1 VRPHEADPL
10 VTPIGTPTG
19 LAVVADKLHV
29 TSSSQNQVWE
39 LDLTRNRVN
48 VLAGTGKCELV
59 DGLSLEASF
68 AQPVGIAAIG
78 MQLLVVD
85 AASSAVRLIR
95 LLDGRV
101 STLVGSGLYEY
112 GDAPGA
118 RDVARLQNPL
128 DITLDPRGIAFIA
141 DSYNGKIKALSL
153 KSGAVRALNVDIRLF
168 EPAGL
173 SIAAGALWI
182 ANTNVHEIVRIDLAS
197 GIGKRV
203 PVGE

>member
-1 VRPHEADPL
+1 
-10 VTPIGTPTG
+10 
-19 LAVVADKLHV
+19 
-29 TSSSQNQVWE
+29 
-39 LDLTRNRVN
+39 
-48 VLAGTGKCELV
+48 
-59 DGLSLEASF
+59 
-68 AQPVGIAAIG
+68 
-78 MQLLVVD
+78 
-85 AASSAVRLIR
+85 
-95 LLDGRV
+95 
-101 STLVGSGLYEY
+101 
-112 GDAPGA
+112 
-118 RDVARLQNPL
+118 